1 MSHRSSRCARTLAT
15 CGALLTLFAQGATLR
30 GHQDDRGE
38 TPTGDPVVA
47 RVFEHVRDGRPPIVL
62 VVDSRHFPPAVWTRV
77 KDLVAFRLH
86 RPQPDGTTVADA
98 ATYLVR
104 DSDLYRK
111 AAAALR
117 NRTTNHEY
125 VWCLLAAVLA
135 HESAHAAPLTER
147 QALTAEAAQVRRCL
161 FAGHM
166 NSGSDWSPLGYLNAV
181 EAKLRRPR
189 EHY

>member
-1 MSHRSSRCARTLAT
+1 MSDTSRRRARTLAS
-15 CGALLTLFAQGATLR
+15 CSALLTLFAQSATLG
-30 GHQDDRGE
+30 GHQADPVDTLTR
-38 TPTGDPVVA
+38 DPVVV
-47 RVFEHVRDGRPPIVL
+47 RLFEHVRDTRRPVVL
-62 VVDSRHFPPAVWTRV
+62 VVDSRHLPPAVWTRV

-104 DSDLYRK
+104 DSDLYRE

-117 NRTTNHEY
+117 NRSTTHEY

-161 FAGHM
+161 FAGHLYGG
-166 NSGSDWSPLGYLNAV
+166 NAWSPLAYLHKV